1 MLLLVSRSHA
11 QARGSLFSVCLY
23 LEALLKIINDELRRA
38 IGYFSAVVTSSG
50 ETILLHRKL
59 HHYLV
64 AGLLMLLGTAAL
76 AQSADTL
83 VKDEQP
89 NPRAM
94 VVERTLNSDYT
105 STLDT
110 LRQQL
115 KDDGWKLIAEIDL
128 GKRLAKKGV
137 DVPGGLVI
145 FKLTSGKNAV
155 PLLAKD
161 ETRYVSAMMPCGVSV
176 YGKSDG
182 TVVISRMNFE
192 MMTSMMESVVA
203 ATMEKSID
211 KLNKSIDA
219 VVARLGG
226 KS

>member
-1 MLLLVSRSHA
+1 M
-11 QARGSLFSVCLY
+11 CLY

-38 IGYFSAVVTSSG
+38 IGYFSAFVTSSG

-59 HHYLV
+59 HQYLV

-76 AQSADTL
+76 AQSAGTP

-105 STLDT
+105 ATLDT

-192 MMTSMMESVVA
+192 MMMPMMEPVIA
-203 ATMEKSID
+203 ATMEKSIN

-219 VVARLGG
+219 AVVRLGG
-226 KS
+226 NS

>member
-1 MLLLVSRSHA
+1 M
-11 QARGSLFSVCLY
+11 
-23 LEALLKIINDELRRA
+23 
-38 IGYFSAVVTSSG
+38 
-50 ETILLHRKL
+50 LHRKL

-64 AGLLMLLGTAAL
+64 ASLLMLLGTATL
-76 AQSADTL
+76 AQSADTP

-105 STLDT
+105 ATLDT

-192 MMTSMMESVVA
+192 MMAPMMEPVVA

-219 VVARLGG
+219 AVARLGG